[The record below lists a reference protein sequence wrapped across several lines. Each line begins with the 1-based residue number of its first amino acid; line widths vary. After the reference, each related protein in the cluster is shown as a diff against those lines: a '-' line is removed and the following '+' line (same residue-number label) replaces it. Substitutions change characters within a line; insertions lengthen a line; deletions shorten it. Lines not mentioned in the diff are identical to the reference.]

1 MSKTFKIKVHNIN
14 EVPSDICKSNM
25 EYNINFNK
33 NEYFHEEEEV
43 KEQSTSVSDNST
55 QYFTRFFDRFNRIS
69 DLGKD
74 IFYDI
79 SNVYYKNKST
89 KNYDKCREIIIN
101 KKD

>member
-33 NEYFHEEEEV
+33 NEYSHEEEEV

-74 IFYDI
+74 IFMI
-79 SNVYYKNKST
+79 LAMF
-89 KNYDKCREIIIN
+89 IIKIKVLRTMIN
-101 KKD
+101 AVK